1 MLADDN
7 AHSVV
12 AQCRHCEAK
21 TVWLR
26 TVNGGWLLFETE
38 MQLSQESIE
47 GNRFAV
53 DRRTSLVVDL
63 NCIRESHWPARCLSL
78 HRFHC
83 PESFH
88 DHRHPHRPPGHAN
101 DVDLAD
107 LWQRLAT
114 AKKNNE
120 KAVSL
125 LG

>member
-12 AQCRHCEAK
+12 AQCHHCEMK

-38 MQLSQESIE
+38 MQLSQDSVE

-63 NCIRESHWPARCLSL
+63 NCIRESHWPTRCLSL
-78 HRFHC
+78 HQFHC
-83 PESFH
+83 PASYH
-88 DHRHPHRPPGHAN
+88 DNRRAHRGPGHAN

-107 LWQRLAT
+107 LWQRLAA

-120 KAVSL
+120 NAGSL